1 MGGTKGWP
9 GRAKGGP
16 RQPHVPKHCTC
27 AAEWMAR
34 GRMGCAQSCAV
45 GGSGVAPRGPLE
57 FEDLIEDL
65 KNSKDFQNL
74 LNSPKSEDRK
84 RKRNEEEEDELEEE
98 EE

>member
-1 MGGTKGWP
+1 M
-9 GRAKGGP
+9 
-16 RQPHVPKHCTC
+16 
-27 AAEWMAR
+27 
-34 GRMGCAQSCAV
+34 
-45 GGSGVAPRGPLE
+45 APRGPLE
-57 FEDLIEDL
+57 FEDL